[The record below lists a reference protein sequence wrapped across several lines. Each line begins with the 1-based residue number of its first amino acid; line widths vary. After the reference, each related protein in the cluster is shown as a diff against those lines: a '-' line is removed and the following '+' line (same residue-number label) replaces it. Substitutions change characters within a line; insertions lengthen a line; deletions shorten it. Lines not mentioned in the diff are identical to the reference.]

1 MFPIPQ
7 MFGTNIRLDLLKID
21 ILGFIHIPETTAV
34 FMYFF
39 ILNPPQMGGQEYQDR
54 MKNVGLYT
62 QRQVGSIPPISNFIP
77 FPSHQEV

>member
-1 MFPIPQ
+1 MFPAPQ

-34 FMYFF
+34 FMYFC
-39 ILNPPQMGGQEYQDR
+39 ILNPPQMGGHGYQDQ

-62 QRQVGSIPPISNFIP
+62 HPRN
-77 FPSHQEV
+77 